1 MIETIT
7 SNDAQYAFEFVKMI
21 CTGVGPGLPG
31 SPQEQERAAL
41 FRKELESHLGAEN
54 VAVEEFTLAPGGF
67 LNPFPGLFL
76 LIVVLLNIFIDRFTG
91 VALWVAAIATL
102 VLSILAPLMFTLEFF
117 IGKEF
122 IDRFLKQG
130 RSQNVIGVL
139 RKPGVKTFKRL
150 LILSGHHDSAPENTC
165 LRFLSFVN
173 RQLTPEGQRGS
184 AQEDTRLRILGYLFY
199 FLSATFFLGLIF
211 MLVMSIIQL
220 TGLITGSTS
229 ILRAGTLGWG
239 WLVYP
244 IVPAILFGLFSIRG
258 GKEGGTVP
266 GAVDN
271 LSASALTV
279 AMCRFLR
286 QNPSFIP
293 DETEIRFI
301 SFGSE
306 EAGLRGS
313 RRYVARHLEEL
324 KRLDARLLNFEM
336 VAHPEIQILTGDVNG
351 TVKHAP
357 ELVKSVVRAAERAG
371 VPYKISS
378 ASIGVGTDAAPFSQA
393 GFQAT
398 TLMPFQVPQQTVA
411 FYHQRW
417 DTPDMVTIEPL
428 LNVLKLSLEWVRGGG
443 E

>member
-1 MIETIT
+1 MIEAIT
-7 SNDAQYAFEFVKMI
+7 SNDAQYAFELVKTI
-21 CTGVGPGLPG
+21 CSEVGPGKPG
-31 SPQEQERAAL
+31 SSQEQERAAVL
-41 FRKELESHLGAEN
+41 RKELEAHLGVEN
-54 VAVEEFTLAPGGF
+54 VSVEEFTLAPDGF

-76 LIVVLLNIFIDRFTG
+76 LIVVLLNLSINRLTG
-91 VALWVAAIATL
+91 VSLWVADVIAL

-117 IGKEF
+117 FGKEF
-122 IDRFLKQG
+122 IDRFLRQKQ
-130 RSQNVIGVL
+130 SQNVIGSL
-139 RKPGVKTFKRL
+139 RKPGTKAVRRL

-173 RQLTPEGQRGS
+173 RLLTPEGQRGS
-184 AQEDTRLRILGYLFY
+184 IQEDTSLRILGYIFY
-199 FLSATFFLGLIF
+199 FLSSTFYLGLIF
-211 MLVMSIIQL
+211 MLVMSIIQF
-220 TGLITGSTS
+220 TGMITGNAA

-244 IVPAILFGLFSIRG
+244 IVPAILFGLFSIQG

-271 LSASALTV
+271 LSASALAVT
-279 AMCRFLR
+279 MCRFLAK
-286 QNPSFIP
+286 NPSFIP
-293 DETEIRFI
+293 EDTEIRFI

-324 KRLDARLLNFEM
+324 KSLHARVLNIEM
-336 VAHPEIQILTGDVNG
+336 VAHSEIQILTGDVNG
-351 TVKHAP
+351 IVKHVP
-357 ELVKSVVRAAERAG
+357 EMVKSVVRAAEFSG
-371 VPYKISS
+371 VPFKISS

-398 TLMPFQVPQQTVA
+398 TLMSFKVPQQTIA

-417 DTPDMVTIEPL
+417 DTPENLTIEPL
-428 LNVLKLSLEWVRGGG
+428 SNMLKLSLEWLRNG
-443 E
+443 